1 MASGISEVNEEFKKV
16 KAPTLPTSQQQIA
29 SQAFESSVS
38 PLRSEFQ
45 ERLKGTTESLAQ
57 KGISFGG
64 VGGEGLRDV
73 FKEQQRVEGQIA
85 SSLGSQLGKSALD
98 QAFSASEAAKNR
110 ILQRDLQKAGF
121 KFQKGEAQL
130 GREFTGEESRLGRQ
144 FAGEQAQLGRESAE
158 RQAQAGREF
167 EREQSQLGR
176 SFAGEQAQLERGFT
190 GEQARAGR
198 EFVGE
203 QAQLG
208 REFTSE
214 QQQVIQQFQ
223 ASQAELGREFTSDE
237 ADRARDFVSSEAVA
251 GRDFSATQTQ
261 LAQQFQSEENA
272 LGRTFSSDE
281 AERQRNFGLTAQ
293 EIANDF
299 AREEN
304 ALGRTFSSDEAERQR
319 NFGLTTQEIANDF
332 AREENALGRT
342 FSLDEAERQRNF
354 GLTTQEIANDFA
366 REESLFNRTFN
377 SDEAEKQREFQ
388 TAFQEAGFEFETD
401 QRALDRQDQINENA
415 LQLALSG
422 NLSGDEIDNLFE
434 ETFGEGVTFTTQ
446 DEQDMQRVATA
457 SGLSV
462 DEYLEMRQ
470 VIGQG
475 QLRDVLENPQDYI
488 TSPGS
493 LRDFQLQ
500 LAQMQADAQV
510 EIAEEESDTGVSV
523 LCTEL
528 HNQGLLPTDI
538 YKADSLYA
546 KQILPSVIRGY
557 HLWGIPLAKLM
568 KKSRTLTIFLQPL
581 ISSWAHHMAF
591 KMGVCN
597 EPNLVGYL
605 LESFGVPICR
615 IIGNIT
621 VKKGVANG

>member
-281 AERQRNFGLTAQ
+281 AERQRNFGLT
-293 EIANDF
+293 
-299 AREEN
+299 
-304 ALGRTFSSDEAERQR
+304 
-319 NFGLTTQEIANDF
+319 
-332 AREENALGRT
+332 
-342 FSLDEAERQRNF
+342 
-354 GLTTQEIANDFA
+354 TQEIANDFA